1 MTIEKNTSVF
11 ELFKSKFAIWIL
23 VISGVY
29 ILSNELVVHA
39 VYFND
44 ISGVEKAI
52 VKTSKTITDKYA
64 LEYEIQT
71 IISDVIDQVKTQ
83 VVKIG
88 YPILWGILSF
98 ILLIVGIK
106 QQWKQIRIIALSLL
120 GLTVLKL
127 FIYDINNV
135 SETGKIIAFILL
147 GVLILIISFVY
158 QKIKK
163 LVVEDA
169 NTLSD
174 EN

>member
-1 MTIEKNTSVF
+1 
-11 ELFKSKFAIWIL
+11 
-23 VISGVY
+23 
-29 ILSNELVVHA
+29 VHA
-39 VYFND
+39 VHFND

-52 VKTSKTITDKYA
+52 AKSSKTINDKYA

-71 IISDVIDQVKTQ
+71 IISDAIGQVKTQ